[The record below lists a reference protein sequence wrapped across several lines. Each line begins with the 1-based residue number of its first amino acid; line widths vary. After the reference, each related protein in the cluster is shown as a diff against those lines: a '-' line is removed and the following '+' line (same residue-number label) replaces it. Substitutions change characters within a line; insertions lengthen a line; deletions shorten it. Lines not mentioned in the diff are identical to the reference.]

1 MDPEHRFYFRG
12 PKGELK
18 LPAQNLRIFMQVGEG
33 VDDVTWLHHLKKGD
47 YAHWFRQIIKDEQL
61 AEKAERLS
69 RNGDASAAD
78 TRRELFDLIRKKYE
92 KEA

>member
-1 MDPEHRFYFRG
+1 
-12 PKGELK
+12 
-18 LPAQNLRIFMQVGEG
+18 
-33 VDDVTWLHHLKKGD
+33 LKKGD